1 MNEIAL
7 LRLRQRKPHIGAE
20 GKQSLRGRKAA
31 LIGILLVAFS
41 ARQAVSAVSPLL
53 PAIGDDLPFSAV
65 SAGVLGMLPTA
76 GFALMGFLAVPLI
89 RRIELEH
96 LLLVSI
102 VLVTLGQVGRA
113 LGWTIPL
120 FLLLTGIAML
130 GLGLVNVVMPPLLM
144 KYFSDKAGVL
154 AALHVTLLG
163 VSTALAAQLAIPLA
177 GLSGWRFSIGVWA
190 GVSAVAA
197 IPWMVLL
204 ARRRRVTRI
213 KCPPPSIQSS
223 PRTPRIKPWK
233 SSIGWGAA
241 LVFAGC
247 SSNTFAAVTWLPT
260 VLVDRGLSQEAGGS
274 MLALYSIIGLP
285 TGLIVPLIVVSMQ
298 RPLPLAVLFAV
309 LFAAGYGGIMFAPP
323 ASAAIWVIV
332 AGLGQGAYSFAF
344 TMINKRA
351 RTPGGSGALSGFAQG
366 VGYTL
371 ACLGPLLFGLLHR
384 AGDNWLPSF
393 GMLGVWL
400 LVLITGAMLIN
411 KPRVLE
417 DTLQR
422 PNTESQLG
430 GPAAASGA
438 AGRNESPSTPGEPFP
453 D

>member
-1 MNEIAL
+1 MNEIAQ

-20 GKQSLRGRKAA
+20 GQQSLRGRTAA
-31 LIGILLVAFS
+31 LIGILLVALS

-53 PAIGDDLPFSAV
+53 PAIGADLPFSAL

-96 LLLVSI
+96 LLLASI
-102 VLVTLGQVGRA
+102 VLATLGQAGRA

-144 KYFSDKAGVL
+144 KYFPDKAGVL
-154 AALHVTLLG
+154 AALHVTLLA
-163 VSTALAAQLAIPLA
+163 VSTALAAQLATPLA
-177 GLSGWRFSIGVWA
+177 NLSGWRFSIGIWA
-190 GVSAVAA
+190 GISAAAA
-197 IPWMVLL
+197 IPWMILL
-204 ARRRRVTRI
+204 ARGRTVTCI
-213 KCPPPSIQSS
+213 KSPSSSQPS

-247 SSNTFAAVTWLPT
+247 SSNTFAAITWLPT

-285 TGLIVPLIVVSMQ
+285 TGLIVPLVVVKMQ
-298 RPLPLAVLFAV
+298 RPLPLAILFAA

-371 ACLGPLLFGLLHR
+371 AGLGPVLFGLLHHP
-384 AGDNWLPSF
+384 GDNWLPSF

-400 LVLITGAMLIN
+400 LVLTAGAMMIN
-411 KPRVLE
+411 RPRALE
-417 DTLQR
+417 DTF
-422 PNTESQLG
+422 ES
-430 GPAAASGA
+430 
-438 AGRNESPSTPGEPFP
+438 GRTRR
-453 D
+453 

>member
-1 MNEIAL
+1 MNEIAQ
-7 LRLRQRKPHIGAE
+7 LRLRQRKPHIGAQ
-20 GKQSLRGRKAA
+20 GQQLLRGRGTA

-53 PAIGDDLPFSAV
+53 PTISDDLPLSAL

-76 GFALMGFLAVPLI
+76 GFALVGFLAVPLI

-96 LLLVSI
+96 LLLASI
-102 VLVTLGQVGRA
+102 VLATLGQVGRA

-120 FLLLTGIAML
+120 FLLLTGMAML

-144 KYFSDKAGVL
+144 KYFPDKAGVL

-163 VSTALAAQLAIPLA
+163 VSTALAAQLATPLA
-177 GLSGWRFSIGVWA
+177 NLSGWRFSIGIWA
-190 GVSAVAA
+190 AISAAAA
-197 IPWMVLL
+197 IPWMILL
-204 ARRRRVTRI
+204 ARRRTGTRI
-213 KCPPPSIQSS
+213 ESPPASVQPA
-223 PRTPRIKPWK
+223 PRTLRIKPWK

-247 SSNTFAAVTWLPT
+247 SSNTFAAITWLPT

-285 TGLIVPLIVVSMQ
+285 TGLIVPLIVVRMQ
-298 RPLPLAVLFAV
+298 RPLPLAVLFAA

-323 ASAAIWVIV
+323 ACATVWVII

-351 RTPGGSGALSGFAQG
+351 RTPQGSGALSGFAQG

-371 ACLGPLLFGLLHR
+371 ACLGPALFGLLHQP
-384 AGDNWLPSF
+384 GDNWLPSF
-393 GMLGVWL
+393 GMLGAWL
-400 LVLITGAMLIN
+400 LVLIAGAIMIN
-411 KPRVLE
+411 KPRALE
-417 DTLQR
+417 D
-422 PNTESQLG
+422 SFDSG
-430 GPAAASGA
+430 GVP
-438 AGRNESPSTPGEPFP
+438 RV
-453 D
+453 

>member
-1 MNEIAL
+1 MNQIAQ

-20 GKQSLRGRKAA
+20 GQSLRGRTTA

-53 PAIGDDLPFSAV
+53 PAIGADLPFSAV
-65 SAGVLGMLPTA
+65 SVGILGMLPTA
-76 GFALMGFLAVPLI
+76 AFALMGFLAVPLI

-96 LLLVSI
+96 LLLASI
-102 VLVTLGQVGRA
+102 VLATLGQVGRA
-113 LGWTIPL
+113 LGWTVPL

-130 GLGLVNVVMPPLLM
+130 GLGLVNVVMPPMLM
-144 KYFSDKAGVL
+144 KYFPDKAGVL

-163 VSTALAAQLAIPLA
+163 VSTALAAQLATPLA
-177 GLSGWRFSIGVWA
+177 NLSGWRFSIGIWA
-190 GVSAVAA
+190 GISAAAA
-197 IPWMVLL
+197 IPWMILL
-204 ARRRRVTRI
+204 ARRRTATRI
-213 KCPPPSIQSS
+213 KSLSS
-223 PRTPRIKPWK
+223 SQALPRTLRIKPWK

-247 SSNTFAAVTWLPT
+247 SSNTFAAITWLPT

-285 TGLIVPLIVVSMQ
+285 TGLIVPLIVVRMQ
-298 RPLPLAVLFAV
+298 RPLPLAVLFAA

-323 ASAAIWVIV
+323 ASAAVWVII

-371 ACLGPLLFGLLHR
+371 ACLGPVLFGLLHHP
-384 AGDNWLPSF
+384 GDSWLPSF
-393 GMLGVWL
+393 GMLGGWL
-400 LVLITGAMLIN
+400 LVLTAGAIMIN
-411 KPRVLE
+411 KPRMLE
-417 DTLQR
+417 DA
-422 PNTESQLG
+422 PGSG
-430 GPAAASGA
+430 G
-438 AGRNESPSTPGEPFP
+438 NEPKS
-453 D
+453 

>member
-1 MNEIAL
+1 MNEIAQ
-7 LRLRQRKPHIGAE
+7 LRLRQRKPYIGAE
-20 GKQSLRGRKAA
+20 GQQLLRGRATA

-53 PAIGDDLPFSAV
+53 PAIGDDLPFSAL
-65 SAGVLGMLPTA
+65 SAGLLGMLPTA
-76 GFALMGFLAVPLI
+76 AFALMGFLAVVLI

-96 LLLVSI
+96 LLLASI
-102 VLVTLGQVGRA
+102 VLATLGQVGRA
-113 LGWTIPL
+113 LGWTVPL

-144 KYFSDKAGVL
+144 KYFPDKAGVL

-163 VSTALAAQLAIPLA
+163 VSTALAAQLATPLA
-177 GLSGWRFSIGVWA
+177 NLSGWRFSIGIWA
-190 GVSAVAA
+190 GISAVAA
-197 IPWMVLL
+197 IPWMIILT
-204 ARRRRVTRI
+204 RRRTATPI
-213 KCPPPSIQSS
+213 KSPPSGIQPS
-223 PRTPRIKPWK
+223 PPTLRIKPWK
-233 SSIGWGAA
+233 SSIGWGVA

-247 SSNTFAAVTWLPT
+247 SSNTFAAITWLPT

-285 TGLIVPLIVVSMQ
+285 TGLVVPLIVVRMQ
-298 RPLPLAVLFAV
+298 RPLPLAVLSAA
-309 LFAAGYGGIMFAPP
+309 LFAAGYGGIMFAAP
-323 ASAAIWVIV
+323 AWAAVWVVI

-371 ACLGPLLFGLLHR
+371 ACLGPVLFGLLHHS
-384 AGDNWLPSF
+384 GDNWLPSF

-400 LVLITGAMLIN
+400 LVLTAGAIMIN
-411 KPRVLE
+411 RPRVLE
-417 DTLQR
+417 DT
-422 PNTESQLG
+422 PG
-430 GPAAASGA
+430 GG
-438 AGRNESPSTPGEPFP
+438 GNEQMP
-453 D
+453 